1 MKVVWMGKD
10 KKQRTI
16 EFPIILTNEDK
27 IDVKLFQEGKE
38 IVKFSLNYRA
48 LINDKWFVVYRIDSY
63 HKFLHEQKFWIS
75 DKPISIPRTSYI
87 ITGEE
92 VNWLLKKTFEN
103 YKHYR
108 SLFET
113 SFNEGGK
120 YGKRE

>member
-1 MKVVWMGKD
+1 MGKD

-16 EFPIILTNEDK
+16 EFPIMLTNEDK

-48 LINDKWFVVYRIDSY
+48 WINDKWFVVYRIDSY

-87 ITGEE
+87 ITDEE
-92 VNWLLKKTFEN
+92 VNWLLKRIYEN

-108 SLFET
+108 SLFEMNV
-113 SFNEGGK
+113 NEGGK
-120 YGKRE
+120 YDKRE